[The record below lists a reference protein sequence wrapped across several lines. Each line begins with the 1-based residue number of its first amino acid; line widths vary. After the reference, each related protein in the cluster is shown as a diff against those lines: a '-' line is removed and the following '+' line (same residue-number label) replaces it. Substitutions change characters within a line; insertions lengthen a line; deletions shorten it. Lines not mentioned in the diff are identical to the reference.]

1 MALTPI
7 GELSYEL
14 YCLNVERRRAL
25 RESRAGSAPA
35 TRRWRQLAARYDRLL
50 CQAAQMLDVPVPRLL
65 RQSHVLGPRERA
77 ELERALAEAG
87 LYVSQDVARKVAG

>member
-7 GELSYEL
+7 GELSCEL

-35 TRRWRQLAARYDRLL
+35 TRRWRRLAARYDRLL
-50 CQAAQMLDVPVPRLL
+50 CQAAQTLNVPVPRLL
-65 RQSHVLGPRERA
+65 KQSHVLGTRERA

-87 LYVSQDVARKVAG
+87 LYVRTDAARRVAG